1 MGRVLFV
8 QRWTVVPSS
17 WDGEFFVLH
26 SICVYIVFTIVVYR
40 EHLFAKPRSNIHLL
54 CHANMNRY
62 HEGQMHS
69 GTLIVTRSLPS
80 DFTYTGTFLN
90 NDFHGIGTIVSQNGS
105 IYQGELAYGQ
115 YHGLGTLRTIVV
127 NENVRDED
135 DNHYRESGSS
145 GGQGH
150 TMSSPSKKNKK
161 NTMESVYIGDF
172 SEGVFHGH
180 GSLTHSDGS
189 SYIGT

>member
-1 MGRVLFV
+1 
-8 QRWTVVPSS
+8 
-17 WDGEFFVLH
+17 
-26 SICVYIVFTIVVYR
+26 
-40 EHLFAKPRSNIHLL
+40 
-54 CHANMNRY
+54 MNRY

-69 GTLIVTRSLPS
+69 GTLIVTRNLPS

-150 TMSSPSKKNKK
+150 TMSSPNKKNKK
-161 NTMESVYIGDF
+161 KTKHTPYYVERTNNKTA
-172 SEGVFHGH
+172 
-180 GSLTHSDGS
+180 SLQDIPSKVKASTLDMSKKAREKKKKD
-189 SYIGT
+189 TLF